1 MRTHARNELRKGGAD
16 FEGLIGNCNLSKVMV
31 YFDETLKLAS
41 AGNIIIQTGNTMLV
55 VIKSQNWDKC
65 REERV
70 WCLDR
75 SPQSHNDPSYQ
86 LMIDCRSCI
95 FGG

>member
-1 MRTHARNELRKGGAD
+1 MLILRD
-16 FEGLIGNCNLSKVMV
+16 LTGNCDLSKVTV
-31 YFDETLKLAS
+31 YFDETRKLTS
-41 AGNIIIQTGNTMLV
+41 AGNVIIQTGNTMLM
-55 VIKSQNWDKC
+55 VIKSQTWDRC

-75 SPQSHNDPSYQ
+75 SPQSLNDASYQ
-86 LMIDCRSCI
+86 LMIDYKSCL